1 MKRLSCALAL
11 VVCCATTYAQGG
23 ENEPRLS
30 LPEYVKR
37 VQDSIQLLGSLKEE
51 GDGGAAVQ
59 FARDLVAELAPEM
72 VHGELIGRTE
82 KSLTDL
88 VDGPIYLEFS
98 DQEYVR
104 LRVKSHMMEQVVVN
118 ESQRNVPIVAPE
130 ESKIIRDQIQ
140 ATLDEVKPILIQKL
154 SAHYSAAEIES
165 RVSELT
171 SMLVARANDPSDM
184 AFKKVDRANDLDT
197 HLEEFTTQLEQSLP
211 RMPERLQEPTGDTF
225 PEDKNEYMAIQRRE
239 VLNEVLFPVVEIM
252 FDHMTDKELLVKDF
266 TYVAPGF
273 KEVAMAFG
281 EIESR
286 LTSERERARR
296 ERQQKE
302 MEEKQGLVFPSE
314 KDFLTIQA
322 GELETK

>member
-37 VQDSIQLLGSLKEE
+37 VQDSIQLIGPLKEE

-59 FARDLVAELAPEM
+59 FARDLVAELAPEI
-72 VHGELIGRTE
+72 VRGELIGRTE

-88 VDGPIYLEFS
+88 VDSPIHLEFS

-130 ESKIIRDQIQ
+130 ELKIIRDQIL
-140 ATLDEVKPILIQKL
+140 ATLDEVKPILIEKL

-171 SMLVARANDPSDM
+171 SMLVARANEPSDM
-184 AFKKVDRANDLDT
+184 AFKKLDQANDLDT
-197 HLEEFTTQLEQSLP
+197 HLEELTTQLELSLP
-211 RMPERLQEPTGDTF
+211 RMPERLQEPTGDN
-225 PEDKNEYMAIQRRE
+225 KNEYMAFQRRE
-239 VLNEVLFPVVEIM
+239 VLNEVLSPVVRIM
-252 FDHMTDKELLVKDF
+252 FDHMTDKELLKKDF

-296 ERQQKE
+296 ERRQKE
-302 MEEKQGLVFPSE
+302 LEETHGIVFPSE
-314 KDFLTIQA
+314 KDILTTQT
-322 GELETK
+322 GELKK

>member
-1 MKRLSCALAL
+1 MKRLSCALAF

-37 VQDSIQLLGSLKEE
+37 VQDSIQLIGPLKEE
-51 GDGGAAVQ
+51 GDGSAAVQ
-59 FARDLVAELAPEM
+59 FARDLVAELAPEI
-72 VHGELIGRTE
+72 VRGELIGRTE
-82 KSLTDL
+82 KSLNDL
-88 VDGPIYLEFS
+88 VDSPIHLEFS

-130 ESKIIRDQIQ
+130 ELKIIRDHIL
-140 ATLDEVKPILIQKL
+140 ATLDEVKPILIEKL

-171 SMLVARANDPSDM
+171 SMLVARANEPSDM
-184 AFKKVDRANDLDT
+184 AFKKVDQANDLDT
-197 HLEEFTTQLEQSLP
+197 HLKELTTQLELSLP
-211 RMPERLQEPTGDTF
+211 RMPERLQEPTGDN
-225 PEDKNEYMAIQRRE
+225 KNEYMAFQRRE
-239 VLNEVLFPVVEIM
+239 VLNEVLSPVVRIM
-252 FDHMTDKELLVKDF
+252 FDHMTDKELLKKDF

-273 KEVAMAFG
+273 MEVVMAFG

-296 ERQQKE
+296 ERRQRE
-302 MEEKQGLVFPSE
+302 LEEKHGIVFPSE
-314 KDFLTIQA
+314 KDILTTQT
-322 GELETK
+322 GEFKK